1 MSTTYTPKYIDRT
14 IDYNPRD
21 ILTAQD
27 FNEILN
33 LIISQGNYNSHWL
46 NDLYNLTVHDIVFYL
61 WDETYGETQ
70 GAYQVIEAGGLTTTI
85 KGTYYI
91 SKTVTLNAYATTDVV
106 FNGGI
111 DFTAN
116 NFLNIVTNKVGISPV
131 NVAVEY
137 NTCTVTLPIDPNESE
152 IEVRI
157 YQLN

>member
-1 MSTTYTPKYIDRT
+1 MSTTYTPQYIDRT

-91 SKTVTLNAYATTDVV
+91 SKTVTLN
-106 FNGGI
+106 
-111 DFTAN
+111 
-116 NFLNIVTNKVGISPV
+116 PV